1 MSPPETTRRCV
12 TVQDQDE
19 IQAILA
25 EAETTTDTA
34 DKLANGDYP
43 EEADHTRGLA
53 GLIKQRW
60 ERAGRPAGAR
70 RGARRGGGAVAS
82 RPREP
87 VPHLAERPAAV
98 ADA

>member
-1 MSPPETTRRCV
+1 MSPGETTRRCV

-43 EEADHTRGLA
+43 QDADHIRVLA
-53 GLIKQRW
+53 GLIKQTSEQV
-60 ERAGRPAGAR
+60 ERLAR
-70 RGARRGGGAVAS
+70 AMQEARTGT
-82 RPREP
+82 
-87 VPHLAERPAAV
+87 
-98 ADA
+98 

>member
-1 MSPPETTRRCV
+1 MSPSETTRRCV

-43 EEADHTRGLA
+43 EEADHTRVLA
-53 GLIKQRW
+53 GLIKQTSEQV
-60 ERAGRPAGAR
+60 ERLARAMQGAR
-70 RGARRGGGAVAS
+70 TGS
-82 RPREP
+82 
-87 VPHLAERPAAV
+87 
-98 ADA
+98 